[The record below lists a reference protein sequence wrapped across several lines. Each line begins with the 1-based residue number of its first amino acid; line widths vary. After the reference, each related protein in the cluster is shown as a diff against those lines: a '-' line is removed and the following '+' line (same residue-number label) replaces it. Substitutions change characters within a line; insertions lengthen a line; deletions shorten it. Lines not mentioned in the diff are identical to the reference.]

1 MAVRFALVFLA
12 AVVDRVLLVADF
24 FAVPDV
30 LFFAAPEDEVLAVL
44 FFAGVE
50 VEFDAV
56 FFAALVFF
64 AVDDADFFAVDA
76 DLPVVFLAVDLPL
89 DVDLVVAVDFF
100 AGADAD
106 EVVLVDVVLEAAVF
120 DAVLVGAFGTFLAPD
135 TKAFNSAPA
144 RNFGTAVFFARV
156 LSPVRGFRTMRAGR
170 IALSKAPNP
179 VIATFSPRATSAVI
193 VLTTVSRAR
202 RASALFP
209 SNR

>member
-1 MAVRFALVFLA
+1 LAVRFAVVFLA

-44 FFAGVE
+44 FFAGVD
-50 VEFDAV
+50 VDFDAV

-64 AVDDADFFAVDA
+64 AVDDADFFEVDA

-89 DVDLVVAVDFF
+89 DVDLVAVDFF

-120 DAVLVGAFGTFLAPD
+120 DALLVVAFGTFLAPD

-170 IALSKAPNP
+170 IAFSKAPNP
-179 VIATFSPRATSAVI
+179 VMATFSPRATSAVI

>member
-1 MAVRFALVFLA
+1 LAVRFALVFLA

-50 VEFDAV
+50 VDFDAV

-170 IALSKAPNP
+170 IAFSKAPNP